1 MKMNWKKN
9 NSGIDSSRL
18 SFLIGYLYDETK
30 LKRMLKK
37 TGSTHDFTS
46 MTPEVKTKFLYD
58 LTRENHASTPNS
70 GNSDE
75 FYSGISKSF
84 VVLIHTLS
92 YAVLRFTDR
101 IQRLF
106 VPKFYNNRKD
116 TNFLKGLIYISEKK
130 EIDEK
135 YFLKG
140 LYLALIQNNNKSS
153 CQKFFVNMEKLF
165 MANLLPNG
173 LHEKAMICSLCYNT
187 KSRLDVQFVKKIP
200 WKWSTDERRRV

>member
-1 MKMNWKKN
+1 
-9 NSGIDSSRL
+9 
-18 SFLIGYLYDETK
+18 
-30 LKRMLKK
+30 MLKK

-173 LHEKAMICSLCYNT
+173 LHKCYIILLKVDQMYSLLR
-187 KSRLDVQFVKKIP
+187 KFL
-200 WKWSTDERRRV
+200 WKWSTDEKRKV